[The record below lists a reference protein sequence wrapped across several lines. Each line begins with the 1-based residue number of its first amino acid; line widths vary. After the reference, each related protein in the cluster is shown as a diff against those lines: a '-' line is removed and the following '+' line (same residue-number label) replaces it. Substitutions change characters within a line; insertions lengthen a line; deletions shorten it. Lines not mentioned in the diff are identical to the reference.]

1 MKTFLRKMLLF
12 VILVAIPSQT
22 WAYTTRVN
30 GICYDL
36 IGSTARV
43 TMDNVYHIFYE
54 GNVIIP
60 EEIEYDSKTYKVT
73 SIGDKAFYKCKR
85 LTSITIPNS
94 VTMIG
99 EDAFYGC
106 EGLTSITF
114 PYSLGYIGDYAFSL
128 CTGLTSITI
137 PNSVTHIG
145 HRAFA
150 GCI

>member
-1 MKTFLRKMLLF
+1 MKTFLRKTLIV
-12 VILVAIPSQT
+12 VILVAIPSLLR
-22 WAYTTRVN
+22 AIRVDGISYKIIGYTVEV
-30 GICYDL
+30 CYAGD
-36 IGSTARV
+36 GYYR
-43 TMDNVYHIFYE
+43 

-114 PYSLGYIGDYAFSL
+114 PYSLKYIGDYAFSL

-137 PNSVTHIG
+137 PNSVTYIG

-150 GCI
+150 SCI